1 MATLETTF
9 AGLKLKNP
17 IIISSSGLTDS
28 AAKNQKL
35 YEAGAGAIVL
45 KSLFEEQIMMEA
57 DWLGDPNM
65 YPEGSDYL
73 VGYIREH
80 KLGEYLNLIKETK
93 KVCDI
98 PVIASINCYQDA
110 DWIEFARKIEEAGAD
125 ALEVNI
131 LALQTDIQYAY
142 GSFEQRHI
150 DILSHIRKTVNIP
163 VIMKLGDNL
172 TNPIALIDQLYA
184 NGAAAVVMFNRFYQP
199 DIDIEKMAQSA
210 GSVFSTDADLSKSL
224 RWIGIASAA
233 VSKLDYAASG
243 GIHAP
248 EGVVKAILA
257 GASAVEICSAL
268 YQNSYAIIEE
278 YVRFLSAWMERK
290 GMENISQF
298 KVRENIAFGLNIQK
312 LPKAEVDRRIEDALA
327 RMQIGQY
334 VDRYPSELSGGQQ
347 QRVAIARA
355 IASEPH
361 LLLMDEPLSNLD
373 AKLRV
378 DMRSELKRL
387 HIETGTTMIYVTHD
401 QVEALTMS
409 TKIAIFKEGVII
421 QVAPPLELYNNPAN
435 LYVADF
441 IGNPSINFADGKAEV
456 GPDGLTVTSP
466 LGKMVFPKKD
476 LTDNLPKE
484 KSFDAVLGIRP
495 EQISIN
501 TTRQAPS
508 DIEAHIY
515 TSMPAGSET
524 LVTVKVGGVSLVI
537 KALGITHYN
546 PDQVVYLSIDL
557 NKINV
562 FDKKSTK
569 LIKYSV

>member
-1 MATLETTF
+1 MFSRVFPAKRRFILIRFEHVSLRYGNQTILNDMNFEIKEGQFAVLIGPSGCGKTTTLRVV
-9 AGLKLKNP
+9 
-17 IIISSSGLTDS
+17 SGLEKPQNGTILMNGKEIVN
-28 AAKNQKL
+28 AA
-35 YEAGAGAIVL
+35 EAHFAPP
-45 KSLFEEQIMMEA
+45 SER
-57 DWLGDPNM
+57 D
-65 YPEGSDYL
+65 
-73 VGYIREH
+73 
-80 KLGEYLNLIKETK
+80 LNL
-93 KVCDI
+93 
-98 PVIASINCYQDA
+98 
-110 DWIEFARKIEEAGAD
+110 
-125 ALEVNI
+125 
-131 LALQTDIQYAY
+131 
-142 GSFEQRHI
+142 
-150 DILSHIRKTVNIP
+150 
-163 VIMKLGDNL
+163 
-172 TNPIALIDQLYA
+172 
-184 NGAAAVVMFNRFYQP
+184 
-199 DIDIEKMAQSA
+199 
-210 GSVFSTDADLSKSL
+210 VF
-224 RWIGIASAA
+224 
-233 VSKLDYAASG
+233 
-243 GIHAP
+243 
-248 EGVVKAILA
+248 
-257 GASAVEICSAL
+257 
-268 YQNSYAIIEE
+268 QSYA
-278 YVRFLSAWMERK
+278 LWPHMT
-290 GMENISQF
+290 
-298 KVRENIAFGLNIQK
+298 VRENIAFGLNIQK
-312 LPKAEVDRRIEDALA
+312 LPKAEVDRRITDALA

-546 PDQVVYLSIDL
+546 PDQIVYLSIDL

-562 FDKKSTK
+562 FDKKSTN

>member
-1 MATLETTF
+1 MTQKNFVELRNVTKRFGSNTVIDNINLTIPQGQMVTLLGPSGCGKTTT
-9 AGLKLKNP
+9 LRVV
-17 IIISSSGLTDS
+17 SGLEKPQNGTIHMDGKEIVN
-28 AAKNQKL
+28 AA
-35 YEAGAGAIVL
+35 EAHFAPP
-45 KSLFEEQIMMEA
+45 SER
-57 DWLGDPNM
+57 D
-65 YPEGSDYL
+65 
-73 VGYIREH
+73 
-80 KLGEYLNLIKETK
+80 LNL
-93 KVCDI
+93 
-98 PVIASINCYQDA
+98 
-110 DWIEFARKIEEAGAD
+110 
-125 ALEVNI
+125 
-131 LALQTDIQYAY
+131 
-142 GSFEQRHI
+142 
-150 DILSHIRKTVNIP
+150 
-163 VIMKLGDNL
+163 
-172 TNPIALIDQLYA
+172 
-184 NGAAAVVMFNRFYQP
+184 
-199 DIDIEKMAQSA
+199 
-210 GSVFSTDADLSKSL
+210 VF
-224 RWIGIASAA
+224 
-233 VSKLDYAASG
+233 
-243 GIHAP
+243 
-248 EGVVKAILA
+248 
-257 GASAVEICSAL
+257 
-268 YQNSYAIIEE
+268 QSYA
-278 YVRFLSAWMERK
+278 LWPHMT
-290 GMENISQF
+290 
-298 KVRENIAFGLNIQK
+298 VRENIAFGLNIQK
-312 LPKAEVDRRIEDALA
+312 LPKDEVDRRIKDALG

-495 EQISIN
+495 EQVSIN

-557 NKINV
+557 DKINV
-562 FDKKSTK
+562 FDKKSTN

>member
-1 MATLETTF
+1 MSKIELKHVDKYYGKNHILKDVNLTIEDGDFMTLLGPSGCGKTTT
-9 AGLKLKNP
+9 LRVV
-17 IIISSSGLTDS
+17 SGLEKPQNGTILMNGKEIVN
-28 AAKNQKL
+28 AA
-35 YEAGAGAIVL
+35 EAHFAPP
-45 KSLFEEQIMMEA
+45 SER
-57 DWLGDPNM
+57 D
-65 YPEGSDYL
+65 
-73 VGYIREH
+73 
-80 KLGEYLNLIKETK
+80 LNL
-93 KVCDI
+93 
-98 PVIASINCYQDA
+98 
-110 DWIEFARKIEEAGAD
+110 
-125 ALEVNI
+125 
-131 LALQTDIQYAY
+131 
-142 GSFEQRHI
+142 
-150 DILSHIRKTVNIP
+150 
-163 VIMKLGDNL
+163 
-172 TNPIALIDQLYA
+172 
-184 NGAAAVVMFNRFYQP
+184 
-199 DIDIEKMAQSA
+199 
-210 GSVFSTDADLSKSL
+210 VF
-224 RWIGIASAA
+224 
-233 VSKLDYAASG
+233 
-243 GIHAP
+243 
-248 EGVVKAILA
+248 
-257 GASAVEICSAL
+257 
-268 YQNSYAIIEE
+268 QSYA
-278 YVRFLSAWMERK
+278 LWPHMT
-290 GMENISQF
+290 
-298 KVRENIAFGLNIQK
+298 VRENIAFGLNIQK
-312 LPKAEVDRRIEDALA
+312 LPKDEVNRRIEDALA

-373 AKLRV
+373 AKLR
-378 DMRSELKRL
+378 
-387 HIETGTTMIYVTHD
+387 IETGTTMIYVTHD

-421 QVAPPLELYNNPAN
+421 QVAPPLELYNNPVN

-456 GPDGLTVTSP
+456 GPDGMTVSSP

-476 LTDNLPKE
+476 LTDMLPKE

-495 EQISIN
+495 EQIAIN
-501 TTRQAPS
+501 TTRQSPS